1 MICYEFFLKKM
12 IFLILNNKLIHRPI
26 NSKLTFY
33 HTISKGQN
41 IINEKRHD
49 RLKNEPVKYNLIKIS
64 D

>member
-1 MICYEFFLKKM
+1 MICYEFFFFNDF
-12 IFLILNNKLIHRPI
+12 FLLNNKLIHRPN

>member
-1 MICYEFFLKKM
+1 MNQFFV
-12 IFLILNNKLIHRPI
+12 LNNKLIHRPI

-33 HTISKGQN
+33 HTISEGQS

-49 RLKNEPVKYNLIKIS
+49 RLKNESVKYNLIKIS